1 MARTA
6 RPHEKAE
13 FQTLLDEIEGGIE
26 ELRHAYEK
34 YFAGIERTAPA
45 RMRQKLERTLRLL
58 EGRQPRSTVLRF
70 RLGGIRARFVTY
82 KHYWT
87 RVEHQLERGAS
98 RRDLLRM
105 RRGAPKPA
113 APAEDAAAKE
123 THPEAD
129 EAQADS
135 EQTAGNGLPP
145 PPPTPGKPARGK
157 ARRPSADPAAVGL
170 DASNLR
176 EVFRTL
182 VKAKR
187 AAGES
192 TDGLTYA
199 ALVRKLT
206 REAPKLCSKHKC
218 ESLRFEV
225 STSGGKVRVRSRP
238 G

>member
-1 MARTA
+1 MDKT
-6 RPHEKAE
+6 
-13 FQTLLDEIEGGIE
+13 D
-26 ELRHAYEK
+26 
-34 YFAGIERTAPA
+34 
-45 RMRQKLERTLRLL
+45 
-58 EGRQPRSTVLRF
+58 
-70 RLGGIRARFVTY
+70 
-82 KHYWT
+82 
-87 RVEHQLERGAS
+87 
-98 RRDLLRM
+98 
-105 RRGAPKPA
+105 
-113 APAEDAAAKE
+113 
-123 THPEAD
+123 
-129 EAQADS
+129 
-135 EQTAGNGLPP
+135 GNGLPP
-145 PPPTPGKPARGK
+145 PPPPPGKPNRGK
-157 ARRPSADPAAVGL
+157 SRRPTADPAAVGL
-170 DASNLR
+170 DAANLR